1 MRGSNVAVFLIVVFH
16 RLCNGSSFLTE
27 TRGKC
32 LINIL
37 SIVTFDDSVRNYPQ
51 AEKKDLWKNERNKMK
66 EIILTLKKLSSFFD
80 LFHSLRS
87 KMCKYVIHLYSF
99 LLLAIIWI
107 DVLAEERAT
116 FHKFCRKT
124 LNQFNTR
131 YSN

>member
-27 TRGKC
+27 MRGKC

-51 AEKKDLWKNERNKMK
+51 AEKKDLSNERNKMK

-99 LLLAIIWI
+99 LLLAII
-107 DVLAEERAT
+107 
-116 FHKFCRKT
+116 
-124 LNQFNTR
+124 
-131 YSN
+131 